1 MEFEDHII
9 KVKGAQKNILE
20 ELEAQY
26 TKIGEKFGYVPV
38 QSPVFLM
45 LKKKGSQ
52 VAIEAQF
59 GRQDEIE
66 RSLARLVKSESD
78 LCVFVTSSNARSMRL
93 EEVRALLLRKFTIKS
108 QKYIFIDIEKG
119 RSIRT
124 KSEWEKFS
132 REASRPEWARA
143 GPMPPPPLFRKK
155 QA

>member
-1 MEFEDHII
+1 MEFEEHII
-9 KVKGAQKNILE
+9 KVKKPQKNIHETLE
-20 ELEAQY
+20 REY
-26 TKIGEKFGYVPV
+26 CKIGESFGYMPV

-66 RSLARLVKSESD
+66 RSLSRLVKSESD

-93 EEVRALLLRKFTIKS
+93 EEVRALLLRKFAIKS

-119 RSIRT
+119 RSVCT
-124 KSEWEKFS
+124 KSAWEKFAN
-132 REASRPEWARA
+132 EASRPEWARA